1 MAKLRSQ
8 QLNPNLTGSFNLSG
22 SFIVTGSLHSTNSVA
37 DSGSLASRISI
48 VEGNIGAQDLNT
60 YATPTFAGLNLTDNT
75 SITGSLTVSENI
87 SGSATSTASF
97 AHTKIEDTF
106 LLPVGTTAQRGT
118 YSGSIRY
125 STTLSTFEGYDG
137 ANWGS
142 LGGVIDVD
150 QDTKITAET
159 SAGADNDELQF
170 TTAGTLQWT
179 VGADGSMT
187 GSLGNHVSG
196 SSTSTGSFG
205 RLEVAGAVNA
215 SGNVRVPRLEI
226 DGATDYIDQALGNL
240 FIVTTG
246 DIAAQPGTGKAL
258 KVTGGI
264 EATSHITASGDVYVS
279 GNVSG
284 SATSTGSFGR
294 VETSEFS
301 TSGTSTFSGTNI
313 FTGNVGINS
322 SNPTRAL
329 DVVGDIKATGDIIAE
344 NYIVSS
350 SVVHL
355 TQSFSSG
362 STIFGDTADDVHEFI
377 GDTVS
382 GSATSTGSFGKLA
395 MGTDAEIYYEGDEFV
410 INQGR
415 NASTIFRN
423 RGTQALR
430 VDGGAKVGIGPDI
443 VTPSQMLHIKTTGTT
458 DAAITLEGPNSTWT
472 VGNDYSDGGN
482 FTLSNNSTVGTSVA
496 FAIGANSLI
505 MIGGDISG
513 SASST
518 GSFGTLRIDGGVVD
532 FDNANNTFIGKNSKS
547 SVIDGADSNV
557 IIGTDAGD
565 ALTSG
570 DDNVFIGYAA
580 GGVTTTGGKNISI
593 GAGAGDNV
601 NGSSNISIGFN
612 TGGSGGLLNVLIGTN
627 VGRLISTGNGT
638 IGIGHETLYMLTE
651 GQQNTTVGY
660 DALRFEAKGDYSTA
674 VGYEALRMQTGTDG
688 TVGSTAIGY
697 RAGYDATSGINGT
710 FLGASTN
717 PSSGSSNNEIV
728 IGYGVT
734 GLGDNQTVIGNS
746 SQTHVVFGG
755 DALISGSAKSTGSFG
770 KLEVG
775 SQIRLIEGADSFI
788 NGGDFGIGTSTPVA
802 RLEIEDDGTSNS
814 MLLKLTVDD
823 TNVYGMVFGNDTF
836 STTDTD
842 GGQHILSNDGAYIIR
857 TIGSSTSTRIG
868 AGTAWNDYKYLEIDY
883 DSDTAEF
890 TTTKISGSSTS
901 TASFGHFVGDGSGLE
916 NVFEGTA
923 PSASISTRLTNTE
936 ATASSFIDGTAVL
949 VSGSA
954 TSTGSFGRLE
964 ADVVEA
970 KQFVVSSS
978 VTNIVTIDVSG
989 STMFGDTGDDTHR
1002 FTGSVHIQSGSL
1014 AGEMHIVTNTDRM
1027 FVGRYGGGIPI
1038 SGSITASRYATGSD
1052 GSIIDIGFT
1061 AVDDDGN
1068 TVLTTTGDGVHVNDR
1083 NYWYNSEHYRVGSN
1097 HQYLSYDTSNV
1108 AVKGQLIVTTGSYDG
1123 EMYINT
1129 GTSGS
1134 MGRMFIGKYTG
1145 GLPASGSDTV
1155 SRYVTGSDGSITDVG
1170 FTTVDE
1176 DGNTVL
1182 LTTGDG
1188 IHVDDNNYW
1197 YTTGNFKIG
1206 SSTNYFNWDNTALS
1220 FTGPLTA
1227 SGDIMPSAHN
1237 LYDLGS
1243 DDIRW
1248 ANIYTAD
1255 LQLSNERATPNEV
1268 DGTTGSWTIQEGEDD
1283 LYLLNRNNGKKYRF
1297 KLEEIK

>member
-246 DIAAQPGTGKAL
+246 DIAAQAGTGKAL

-264 EATSHITASGDVYVS
+264 EASSHITASGDVYVS

-377 GDTVS
+377 GNTIS
-382 GSATSTGSFGKLA
+382 GSAT
-395 MGTDAEIYYEGDEFV
+395 
-410 INQGR
+410 
-415 NASTIFRN
+415 
-423 RGTQALR
+423 
-430 VDGGAKVGIGPDI
+430 
-443 VTPSQMLHIKTTGTT
+443 
-458 DAAITLEGPNSTWT
+458 
-472 VGNDYSDGGN
+472 
-482 FTLSNNSTVGTSVA
+482 
-496 FAIGANSLI
+496 
-505 MIGGDISG
+505 
-513 SASST
+513 ST